1 MPPPLTERNDAPKRS
16 AEQRRAA
23 LALANRIR
31 AQRAL
36 LKADLKRGGT
46 SIAVVLGDPPTFLAT
61 ARVAKLLAALP
72 GYGPRKVE
80 RLLASCQVS
89 PRKTV
94 AGLSE
99 RQRDALLEALA
110 R

>member
-1 MPPPLTERNDAPKRS
+1 MPASPKQVDHVPERS
-16 AEQRRAA
+16 ADQRRDA

-31 AQRAL
+31 AQRAI
-36 LKADLKRGGT
+36 LKADLKRGGV
-46 SIAVVLGDPPTFLAT
+46 SIFTVLGDPPAYLAT
-61 ARVAKLLAALP
+61 AKIAKLLAALP

-80 RLLASCQVS
+80 RLLESCQVS

-99 RQRDALLEALA
+99 RQRDELLKALA
-110 R
+110 Q

>member
-1 MPPPLTERNDAPKRS
+1 MPSPLAERSDIPERS
-16 AEQRRAA
+16 ADQRHDA

-36 LKADLKRGGT
+36 LKAELKQGRV
-46 SIAVVLGDPPTFLAT
+46 SIVVVLGDPPAYLAT
-61 ARVAKLLAALP
+61 ARIARLLMALP
-72 GYGPRKVE
+72 GYGPKKVE
-80 RLLASCQVS
+80 RLLACCQVS

-99 RQRDALLEALA
+99 RQRDELLKALA
-110 R
+110 Q

>member
-1 MPPPLTERNDAPKRS
+1 MPSPLAERSDTPERS
-16 AEQRRAA
+16 AEQRRDA

-36 LKADLKRGGT
+36 LKAELKQGRT
-46 SIAVVLGDPPTFLAT
+46 SIAVVLGEPPAYLAT
-61 ARVAKLLAALP
+61 ARIAKLLAALP
-72 GYGPRKVE
+72 GYGPKKVE
-80 RLLASCQVS
+80 RLLARCQVS

-99 RQRDALLEALA
+99 RQRRELIRALA
-110 R
+110 E

>member
-1 MPPPLTERNDAPKRS
+1 MPAPLAERNDIPQLS
-16 AEQRRAA
+16 ADQRREA

-31 AQRAL
+31 SQRAL
-36 LKADLKRGGT
+36 LKADLKQGDV
-46 SIAVVLGDPPTFLAT
+46 SLVAVLGDPPAYLAT
-61 ARVAKLLAALP
+61 ARVAKLLTALP

-110 R
+110 Q